1 VVRRVVGER
10 IEGEM
15 RMQRRSFLKIAG
27 LGAAAFAFDAR
38 APLAAPLVRS
48 KGSTSNGAEH
58 GRQPNII
65 YILADDLGYGH
76 LGCYGQKEIKTPNL
90 DRMAAEGMRFTD
102 HYAGSALCAPSR
114 CVLMTGLHTGHCFI
128 RNNKALPVEGNVPIP
143 ADSQTIAKLLK
154 RAGYATA
161 CIGKWGLGYPGSE
174 GDPNNQGF
182 DHFFG
187 YNCQRQAHSYYPD
200 HLWRND
206 KKVILE
212 GNLGGAKKDYS
223 HDLLTAEA
231 LTFIRRNRTGPFL
244 LYLPY
249 TIPHAAFQVP
259 DLGIYAD
266 KRWPEVKKAIAA
278 MISRMDRD
286 VGRILDLLRELAAE
300 QNTLVIF
307 ASDNGCAGG
316 ALLEEFNGSGPL
328 RGRKSTLYEG
338 GIRAPMIARWPGKIP
353 PGTVSD
359 QICAFE
365 DMMPTFAELAGVPVP
380 EPTDGVSILPTLLAR
395 GEQRQHEYLYW
406 ELRNDRAVRVG
417 NWKAV
422 QTNTGLELFNLRED
436 LAEKNNVAA
445 QHPEMVEKTRAI
457 IEMAHRDSPF
467 FGWKYEGSVLEEK
480 PRKSKKDRKSP
491 KQ

>member
-1 VVRRVVGER
+1 MHRRT
-10 IEGEM
+10 
-15 RMQRRSFLKIAG
+15 FLKMAG
-27 LGAAAFAFDAR
+27 LGAAAFALDAR
-38 APLAAPLVRS
+38 TAL
-48 KGSTSNGAEH
+48 GAQD
-58 GRQPNII
+58 RLRPSII
-65 YILADDLGYGH
+65 YIVADDLGYGH
-76 LGCYGQKEIKTPNL
+76 LGCYGQKEIKTPNI

-114 CVLMTGLHTGHCFI
+114 CVLITGLHTGHCFV
-128 RNNKALPVEGNVPIP
+128 RNNKPLPVEGNVPIP
-143 ADSQTIAKLLK
+143 ADSQTIPKLLK
-154 RAGYATA
+154 KAGYATA

-182 DHFFG
+182 DLFFG

-206 KKVILE
+206 KKVMLE
-212 GNLGGAKKDYS
+212 GNVGQNKKDYS

-231 LTFIRRNRTGPFL
+231 LGFIRRNHSGPFF

-266 KRWPEVKKAIAA
+266 EPWAEVKKAIAA

-286 VGRILDLLRELAAE
+286 VGTILGLLRELGAE

-316 ALLEEFNGSGPL
+316 ALLEQFNGSGPL

-338 GIRAPMIARWPGKIP
+338 GLRVPMIARWPGMVAQ
-353 PGTVSD
+353 GTVSD
-359 QICAFE
+359 HPSGFQ
-365 DMMPTFAELAGVPVP
+365 DMMPTFAELAGVSVP
-380 EPTDGVSILPTLLAR
+380 EPTDGISMAPTLLGK
-395 GEQRQHEYLYW
+395 GEQKQHEYLYW
-406 ELRNDRAVRVG
+406 ELRADRAVRMG

-422 QTNTGLELFNLRED
+422 RTKAGLELFNLHDDMSE
-436 LAEKNNVAA
+436 ASNIAA
-445 QHPEMVEKTRAI
+445 KHPEIVRKISTI
-457 IEMAHRDSPF
+457 IETAHRDSPF
-467 FGWKYEGSVLEEK
+467 FNWSYTGPVPQDESKKLKSN
-480 PRKSKKDRKSP
+480 RKSRRR
-491 KQ
+491 